1 MNLVRIIFITNYM
14 QSIREIMRGNKDL
27 KAMAEIAKQRFLE
40 KGYIYSEVYGWIDPK
55 KVEKYGLD
63 PNASAIPAQIYDE
76 LDYKDVTNEEKD
88 SYGRKT
94 GQKTVEKV
102 PFKTG
107 KKVISA
113 SERYLAYQ
121 IEVDRENERQ
131 YAELKK
137 IGRIENSENY

>member
-1 MNLVRIIFITNYM
+1 ML
-14 QSIREIMRGNKDL
+14 SIRELMRNNKSF
-27 KAMAEIAKQRFLE
+27 ANMAEIAKQRFLE
-40 KGYIYSEVYGWIDPK
+40 KGYIYSEVYGWIDPQ

-63 PNASAIPAQIYDE
+63 PNATAIPAQLYDE
-76 LDYKDVTNEEKD
+76 LDYKEVTNEEKD
-88 SYGRKT
+88 HFGRKT
-94 GQKTVEKV
+94 GKKTVEKV

-131 YAELKK
+131 YARLKDLD
-137 IGRIENSENY
+137 RIAESY